1 MNKRDIEQFAVSAVK
16 DSITSCDYLDS
27 YLSDNDKTPSWDGE
41 IFIYSNPNR
50 TNEDFVGSVK
60 CQIKGKVQTNLSKG
74 VISYPVKVVDLKNF
88 QRIGSTIFF
97 VVYISPNKVDR
108 KIYYND
114 LKPVRLKHYI
124 QRAKGKTIKI
134 PFRLFPSEDSKKTDI
149 CVNLYDDGIKQIG
162 LQDRILSFEELRD
175 KTVTQLNLSYTS
187 YSKTA
192 PDIIQH
198 ILDNSAS
205 MYVKID
211 GSDISYPLDTTDA
224 KLQIEHTQSAEIK
237 VLDDIYYTDVHV
249 IRRSEELVI
258 KVGDSLKITHSSNTK
273 QVHFEWRLS
282 KSLRNAARDLAFI
295 NAAIQAKEFS
305 INHSTYGIPDS
316 ILTEYDIEW
325 SIATLK
331 NMQECVRALDILNV
345 SKDIEWE
352 TLNSNEQHNLN
363 TLIKV
368 FVRGEIVHNL
378 KKDIPPVCAMQIQ
391 NIRILLGVMS
401 FDEPNSWRIYN
412 ALKHP
417 SETNIMYRKND
428 NDQLLPTSIYSLFKV
443 DDYITFDNIDY
454 ESLPTTYISL
464 ASDNPMLL
472 EIVNRDMLIMLAAY
486 DKKTCGK
493 LIKAIEKLAQ
503 WSVDNCS
510 LQSAEYDYFYIN
522 LMQVYKRTREL
533 LENEK
538 DNIYSIYEKTDKQDI
553 KIAATLLLGDYI
565 GAKRCFARMT
575 IEEQEFFKSLPIYHF
590 WQG

>member
-50 TNEDFVGSVK
+50 TNENFVGSVK
-60 CQIKGKVQTNLSKG
+60 CQIKGKVQADLSKG

-249 IRRSEELVI
+249 IRRSEELAI
-258 KVGDSLKITHSSNTK
+258 KVGDSLEITHSSNTK

-316 ILTEYDIEW
+316 ILTEYDIKW

-352 TLNSNEQHNLN
+352 TLNSNEQHDLN

-391 NIRILLGVMS
+391 NIRILLGVMP

-553 KIAATLLLGDYI
+553 KTAATLLLGDYI

-575 IEEQEFFKSLPIYHF
+575 IEEQEFFKVLPIYHF